1 MPQFKFK
8 PYPIQLKER
17 PSWWKV
23 RLPEIR
29 KELENVKKGRVEMIL
44 RSKRIAAVHYQ
55 EKDFPPP
62 LNCWPTASNSADPN
76 AFKTSGYDPQCVMII
91 AGIHGAEPEGV
102 VAVLN
107 LIRLLET
114 GRDLRGESRPKLLR
128 LLKRY
133 RLVLVP
139 CCNPDGRRISPDH
152 MEGLSLDEFRRISQ
166 GVWKDGRTIGWAQSK
181 LYFPLPLDQVSF
193 PGGYPNRDGYN
204 IMHDCAPGKLYTK
217 EAEAILSLTRR
228 SQPDL
233 FLNLHSQE
241 HKCVLGRPYTFSYP
255 GSMRRGIVLAD
266 QVYRAFVKAGIPAE
280 EPKGSGMA
288 LNLNMA
294 AVMLTGTQA
303 LTYESTTCLCSFDQR
318 LEAHYIMLETLL
330 AAGLKEPFAPRD
342 NLR

>member
-1 MPQFKFK
+1 MPKFK
-8 PYPIQLKER
+8 PYPVKLKER

-29 KELENVKKGRVEMIL
+29 EELSKVKKGRVEMIL
-44 RSKRIAAVHYQ
+44 RSKKIAAVHYQ
-55 EKDFPPP
+55 EKEFPPP
-62 LNCWPTASNSADPN
+62 LNCWPTAANSADPN

-107 LIRLLET
+107 LIHLLET

-128 LLKRY
+128 LLQRY

-139 CCNPDGRRISPDH
+139 CCNPDGRSISPDH

-204 IMHDCAPGKLYTK
+204 IGPDCAPGRLYT
-217 EAEAILSLTRR
+217 AEARALYSLILR

-241 HKCVLGRPYTFSYP
+241 KKCSFGGPSTFNYI
-255 GSMRRGIVLAD
+255 GNIRRGKRLAGK
-266 QVYRAFVKAGIPAE
+266 VYRAFLKAGIPVE
-280 EPKGSGMA
+280 KPFFKSQTIGT
-288 LNLNMA
+288 NTA

-318 LEAHYIMLETLL
+318 LEAHYILLETLL
-330 AAGLKEPFAPRD
+330 AAGQKELFAPRD